1 MSKAISQ
8 LSIKGLK
15 NFNGVRHVWDVDVI
29 TQDFNVQRKAIDIVK
44 LKLSFDDEGNKGVD
58 FTNQDEFNR
67 FLDNTEDLYEVSGT
81 QRDKIIKCLQNI
93 VITVFMDKGK

>member
-1 MSKAISQ
+1 MSSNKKIAE
-8 LSIKGLK
+8 
-15 NFNGVRHVWDVDVI
+15 RVI
-29 TQDFNVQRKAIDIVK
+29 EKF
-44 LKLSFDDEGNKGVD
+44 LDETNKGVD

-93 VITVFMDKGK
+93 VVTVFMDREK

>member
-1 MSKAISQ
+1 MSSNKKIAE
-8 LSIKGLK
+8 
-15 NFNGVRHVWDVDVI
+15 RVI
-29 TQDFNVQRKAIDIVK
+29 EKF
-44 LKLSFDDEGNKGVD
+44 LDETNKGVD

-93 VITVFMDKGK
+93 VVTVFMDKEK

>member
-1 MSKAISQ
+1 MSSNK
-8 LSIKGLK
+8 K
-15 NFNGVRHVWDVDVI
+15 
-29 TQDFNVQRKAIDIVK
+29 IVK
-44 LKLSFDDEGNKGVD
+44 RVIEKFLDETNKGVD

-93 VITVFMDKGK
+93 VVTVFMDKEK

>member
-1 MSKAISQ
+1 MSSNKKIAE
-8 LSIKGLK
+8 
-15 NFNGVRHVWDVDVI
+15 RVI
-29 TQDFNVQRKAIDIVK
+29 EKF
-44 LKLSFDDEGNKGVD
+44 LDETNKGVD

-93 VITVFMDKGK
+93 VVTVFMDKGK

>member
-1 MSKAISQ
+1 MSSNKKITE
-8 LSIKGLK
+8 
-15 NFNGVRHVWDVDVI
+15 RVI
-29 TQDFNVQRKAIDIVK
+29 EKF
-44 LKLSFDDEGNKGVD
+44 LDEINKGVD

-93 VITVFMDKGK
+93 VVTVFMDKEK